1 MEEIIK
7 SIMHNYI
14 KNVENTCNILLEGIN
29 YSEYYDKN
37 LIKNICE
44 KAIDDGIMFKQYEQ
58 YYFSISKSETFEP
71 NFPKEFDT
79 LVVEHHGLKWSI
91 PRNKIIDRFIRKS
104 KRVYNQIDKN
114 QDKYLLL
121 FMFEGREIYSI
132 PFDDCEKMMNLSHDI
147 IYWMFSKNSYFS
159 DNYQLLELENSFV
172 INSDDNYKFI

>member
-1 MEEIIK
+1 MITSICKQRKIFLSIEWKTQRWSLKLEELVIDFMEK
-7 SIMHNYI
+7 A
-14 KNVENTCNILLEGIN
+14 VWL
-29 YSEYYDKN
+29 
-37 LIKNICE
+37 LIKNL
-44 KAIDDGIMFKQYEQ
+44 
-58 YYFSISKSETFEP
+58 S
-71 NFPKEFDT
+71 KEFDT

-91 PRNKIIDRFIRKS
+91 PRNKSIDRFIRKS

-132 PFDDCEKMMNLSHDI
+132 PFDDCEKMMNLSYDI